1 MCECDCFLKGINIP
15 KEELYTT
22 AKEFLD
28 LSQTTQ
34 KYYSTADYI
43 KEKTQTLESILSGH
57 VLNLGFG
64 IVWHEMV

>member
-1 MCECDCFLKGINIP
+1 MCDCFLKGINIP

-22 AKEFLD
+22 TKEFLD

-34 KYYSTADYI
+34 RYYSSVDYI
-43 KEKTQTLESILSGH
+43 REETKTLESILSGH

-64 IVWHEMV
+64 IVWYDAV